1 MPTSTTGRPDLLST
15 ANHLR
20 ITLGRI
26 VRRLRQAH
34 APGEVTL
41 SELSVLGR
49 LDRQGVQTASQLA
62 EQERVTPQAMSTI
75 LAELEVRN
83 LIARTAD
90 SQDGRRLKLTATD
103 AGRQLLAGRRSET
116 AARVAAALDTALTT
130 AEQQQLIKALPLL
143 DRLAEQL

>member
-1 MPTSTTGRPDLLST
+1 VATQTTGRTDLLQT

-49 LDRQGVQTASQLA
+49 LDRQGIQTAGQLA

-75 LAELEVRN
+75 LAELEARE
-83 LIARTAD
+83 LIARAAD
-90 SQDGRRLKLTATD
+90 SEDGRKLKLTATE

-116 AARVAAALDTALTT
+116 AGRVAAALDTALTA
-130 AEQQQLIKALPLL
+130 AEQRQLIEALPLL
-143 DRLAEQL
+143 DRLAEHL

>member
-1 MPTSTTGRPDLLST
+1 VTTPTTGRTDLLQT

-34 APGEVTL
+34 AAGEVTL

-49 LDRQGVQTASQLA
+49 LDRQGTQTARQLA

-75 LAELEVRN
+75 LGDLEAQD
-83 LIARTAD
+83 LIARAVD
-90 SQDGRRLKLTATD
+90 SEDGRRLRLTATA

-116 AARVAAALDTALTT
+116 AQRVAEALETALTP
-130 AEQQQLIKALPLL
+130 AEQQQLIEALPLL
-143 DRLAEQL
+143 DRLAEHL

>member
-1 MPTSTTGRPDLLST
+1 MATSTTSRADLLLT

-34 APGEVTL
+34 AAGEVTL

-49 LDRQGVQTASQLA
+49 LDRHGTQTARQLA

-75 LAELEVRN
+75 LGELEERN

-90 SQDGRRLKLTATD
+90 SEDGRRLRLTATA

-116 AARVAAALDTALTT
+116 ASRVAEALDSALTP
-130 AEQQQLIKALPLL
+130 AEQQQLIEALPLL
-143 DRLAEQL
+143 DRLAESL